1 MNARVELNTHPIMTL
16 EQAKECGLTASQVRT
31 IARSLERIA
40 SRGYEFTHEDG
51 DYAVSQHQ
59 ETDPS
64 TNRRN
69 AARLRALA
77 RQM

>member
-1 MNARVELNTHPIMTL
+1 MNMRPFINDHPVMTL
-16 EQAKECGLTASQVRT
+16 EQTRADGWTASQVRT

-40 SRGYEFTHEDG
+40 SRGYTEIDAKKVLRIV
-51 DYAVSQHQ
+51 DQ